1 MVKWSLPLDLVYALI
16 WGALSFPP
24 KYPEILKRERLQTLI
39 SWNICA
45 RKFGSNLIQE
55 FSYSYIGECNSFFR
69 HFWKR
74 RQLNLARNTPKRKV
88 DFAPEISWIFRW
100 MVCILEI
107 QPIPVFSGKKL
118 SQGISVPLAP
128 VSKVWNCWPNRDES
142 KNALLNQKCRENSR
156 HFWLFFAESESEV
169 KLYN

>member
-107 QPIPVFSGKKL
+107 QPIPIFSGKKL
-118 SQGISVPLAP
+118 SRGISVPLAP
-128 VSKVWNCWPNRDES
+128 F
-142 KNALLNQKCRENSR
+142 QKCGIVGRTETNRKTHYSTKNVGKIPDI
-156 HFWLFFAESESEV
+156 FGYFAESESKV